1 MKISIYNQKG
11 EEAGKIDLPDE
22 IFNVRMNS
30 DLVHQVV
37 MAQMANQRQVL
48 AHTKTR
54 GEVRGGGKKPW
65 KQKGTGRARVG
76 SIRSPLWKG
85 GGVTFGPRNDRNF
98 TKKINKKMKQ
108 KALLMAFS
116 SKVKDNEMIVLD
128 KFELGRAK
136 TKEMANLLDKL
147 SLKKSVLISLPK
159 RDDSIY
165 RASRNIPGIKMT
177 LANSLNVV
185 ELLKYKYLLMPK
197 DTIEVIKEIYKS

>member
-1 MKISIYNQKG
+1 MNISIYNQKG
-11 EEAGKIDLPDE
+11 EEAGKMDLPDE

-65 KQKGTGRARVG
+65 KQKGTGRARAG

-108 KALLMAFS
+108 KALLMALS

-128 KFELGRAK
+128 KFELGKAK
-136 TKEMANLLDKL
+136 TKEIANLLDKL
-147 SLKKSVLISLPK
+147 SLKKSILISLPK

-165 RASRNIPGIKMT
+165 RASRNIPEIKMT
-177 LANSLNVV
+177 LANSLNAV

-197 DTIEVIKEIYKS
+197 EAIEVIEKTYNK